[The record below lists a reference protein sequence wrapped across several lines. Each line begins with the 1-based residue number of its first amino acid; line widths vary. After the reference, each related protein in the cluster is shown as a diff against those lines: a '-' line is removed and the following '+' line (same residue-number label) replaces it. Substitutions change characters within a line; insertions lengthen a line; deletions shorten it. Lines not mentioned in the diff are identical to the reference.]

1 MLMEQTLQTLKT
13 LRLPGMAAALE
24 EQQTHA
30 ASASL
35 SFDERF
41 SMLVDRE
48 QSWRD
53 NRRIARL
60 LQEAKLKSAQACM

>member
-1 MLMEQTLQTLKT
+1 MLMEQTLQTLKE
-13 LRLPGMAAALE
+13 LRLPGMAAAFE

-30 ASASL
+30 ASAGL

-48 QSWRD
+48 RCWRD
-53 NRRIARL
+53 TTRPWLTRSLIAR
-60 LQEAKLKSAQACM
+60 CIPHTN